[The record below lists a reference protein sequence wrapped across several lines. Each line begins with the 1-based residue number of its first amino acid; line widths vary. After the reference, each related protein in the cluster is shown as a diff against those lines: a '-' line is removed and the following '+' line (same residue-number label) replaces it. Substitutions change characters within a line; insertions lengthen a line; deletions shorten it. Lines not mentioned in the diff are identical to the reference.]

1 MCPDRTQR
9 QCPPR
14 PRRTRLPRI
23 IWAAAWV
30 SFFADFSTEMIYG
43 ILPAFYLHTLSL
55 SILSLGIIE
64 GVAESIVAL
73 TKLFSGTISDRTGR
87 RNLWMLAGY
96 GLSGLAKPLLGLV
109 TTGLGFGLL
118 RAMDRFGKGIRGAP
132 RDALVSAAVDEHE
145 RGRAF
150 GLQRALDHAGALA
163 GGLTAAG
170 LLAAGLLAPRSL
182 FFLAAVPGAIAVLI
196 IALFIREPRVLRE
209 RTSEDKPRTHAFSIA
224 AAWRGASPALRRY
237 LLPAGVFAVANASD
251 MLLLAISYERFIAS
265 GLSQQGALA
274 RLPLLW
280 ALLHVVKSA
289 GSSWGG
295 RLSDRLG
302 PVRLIRVAWAVYAG
316 VYGIAGVLATGGP
329 AMLAWPMFAVY
340 GLFTIFSEAPE
351 RALIAQLAASPEQRG
366 AAFGLVHF
374 VTGILALPA
383 TILAGL
389 LWLRVSPVWAFGVD
403 AALALLATL
412 LLTVYAPEAV
422 HTQDQS

>member
-1 MCPDRTQR
+1 MGMPKEHRV
-9 QCPPR
+9 
-14 PRRTRLPRI
+14 RLPRI

-55 SILSLGIIE
+55 SILSLGVIE
-64 GVAESIVAL
+64 GIAESIVAL
-73 TKLFSGTISDRTGR
+73 TKLFSGTISDRTGH

-96 GLSGLAKPLLGLV
+96 GLSGLAKPLIGLA

-118 RAMDRFGKGIRGAP
+118 RAVDRFGKGIRGAP
-132 RDALVSAAVDEHE
+132 RDALVSAAVEENE

-170 LLAAGLLAPRSL
+170 LLAAGLLAPRNL

-209 RTSEDKPRTHAFSIA
+209 NLPEQAPRTRAFSIS
-224 AAWRGASPALRRY
+224 AAWRGATPSLRRY
-237 LLPAGVFAVANASD
+237 LLPASVFAVANASD
-251 MLLLAISYERFIAS
+251 ILLLAISYDRFIAS
-265 GLSQQGALA
+265 GISDQGALA

-295 RLSDRLG
+295 TLSDRLG
-302 PVRLIRVAWAVYAG
+302 PVPLIRLGWAVYAG
-316 VYGIAGVLATGGP
+316 VYVIAGVLAAGGP
-329 AMLAWPMFAVY
+329 VLLAWPMFAAY
-340 GLFTIFSEAPE
+340 GLYTILSEAPE
-351 RALIAQLAASPEQRG
+351 RALIARLAASPEQRG

-374 VTGILALPA
+374 ITGILALPA
-383 TILAGL
+383 TVLAGL

-403 AALALLATL
+403 AALAALAAL
-412 LLTVYAPEAV
+412 LLTVYAPEPV
-422 HTQDQS
+422 QTQDPT